1 MPQISDQPRPQI
13 KTSKK
18 QEDELWGKE
27 KPGEKDDREEK
38 KGEEEKE
45 KEEINK
51 STLKLFKV
59 KLQNTK
65 EV

>member
-18 QEDELWGKE
+18 QEDEVWGKE

-38 KGEEEKE
+38 KGEEENE

-51 STLKLFKV
+51 STLKL
-59 KLQNTK
+59 L
-65 EV
+65 